1 MQFGKHAGK
10 EGQGV
15 AARLFAEEVMIVTH
29 GLTRLGQSLKQ
40 IGLSEG
46 NLCGSL
52 L

>member
-1 MQFGKHAGK
+1 MQFGKLAGK
-10 EGQGV
+10 GGQAV
-15 AARLFAEEVMIVTH
+15 AGRLFAEEAVIVTH